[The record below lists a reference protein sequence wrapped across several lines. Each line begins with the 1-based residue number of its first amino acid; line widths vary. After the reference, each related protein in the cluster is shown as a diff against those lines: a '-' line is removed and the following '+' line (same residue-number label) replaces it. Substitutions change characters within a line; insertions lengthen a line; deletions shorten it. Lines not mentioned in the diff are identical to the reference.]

1 LKKIIFYSI
10 FVELLIFLIFFLSF
24 DDISETFRYS
34 ARYSGRLS
42 LIVYLYCFY
51 VFSREFEGNKYNK
64 TKKVVLLFSV
74 LHLIHFIYLAFSV
87 WLNELPIIPYKL
99 LGGFIAY
106 VLIIIYPWL
115 IDKLKKTIYHI
126 VYFYYVGIVMA
137 VTYLAR
143 IKGEFVGAP
152 TELFHYFGFSIVILI
167 FILFG
172 YKMFKKS

>member
-1 LKKIIFYSI
+1 MKKIISLGV
-10 FVELLIFLIFFLSF
+10 FVELLIFLIFFLSV

-51 VFSREFEGNKYNK
+51 VFSGEFERNKYNK

-106 VLIIIYPWL
+106 ILILIYPLL
-115 IDKLKKTIYHI
+115 IDKIKKTIYHI
-126 VYFYYVGIVMA
+126 IYFYYVGIVMA

-172 YKMFKKS
+172 YNMFKKS

>member
-1 LKKIIFYSI
+1 MKKIISFGV
-10 FVELLIFLIFFLSF
+10 FVELLIFLIFFLSV

-51 VFSREFEGNKYNK
+51 VFSREFERNKYNK

-106 VLIIIYPWL
+106 ILIIIYPLL
-115 IDKLKKTIYHI
+115 IDKIKKTIYHI
-126 VYFYYVGIVMA
+126 IYFYYVGIVIA

-172 YKMFKKS
+172 YKMFRKS

>member
-1 LKKIIFYSI
+1 LKKIISFGV
-10 FVELLIFLIFFLSF
+10 FVELLIFLIFFLSV

-51 VFSREFEGNKYNK
+51 VFSREFERNKYNK

-106 VLIIIYPWL
+106 ILIIIYPFL
-115 IDKLKKTIYHI
+115 IDKIKKTIYHI

-152 TELFHYFGFSIVILI
+152 TELFHYFGFTIVILI

-172 YKMFKKS
+172 YKMFRKS

>member
-1 LKKIIFYSI
+1 MKKIISFGV
-10 FVELLIFLIFFLSF
+10 FVELLIFLIFFLSV

-51 VFSREFEGNKYNK
+51 VFSLEFERNKYNK

-106 VLIIIYPWL
+106 ILIIIYPFL
-115 IDKLKKTIYHI
+115 IDKIKKTIYHI

-152 TELFHYFGFSIVILI
+152 TELFHYFGFTIVILI

-172 YKMFKKS
+172 YKIFKTS

>member
-1 LKKIIFYSI
+1 LKKIISLGVFA
-10 FVELLIFLIFFLSF
+10 ELLIFLIFFLSI

-51 VFSREFEGNKYNK
+51 VFSKEFEGNKYNK

-106 VLIIIYPWL
+106 ILIIIYPFL
-115 IDKLKKTIYHI
+115 IDKIKKTIYHI
-126 VYFYYVGIVMA
+126 VYFYYVGIIMA

-172 YKMFKKS
+172 YKIYKKS

>member
-1 LKKIIFYSI
+1 MKKIISFGV
-10 FVELLIFLIFFLSF
+10 FVELLIFLIFFLSV

-51 VFSREFEGNKYNK
+51 VFSREFERNKYNK
-64 TKKVVLLFSV
+64 TKKVVLLFSI

-106 VLIIIYPWL
+106 ILIIIYPLL
-115 IDKLKKTIYHI
+115 IDKIKKTIYHI
-126 VYFYYVGIVMA
+126 IYFYYVGIVIA

-172 YKMFKKS
+172 YKMFRKS

>member
-1 LKKIIFYSI
+1 MKKIIFYSI

>member
-1 LKKIIFYSI
+1 MKKIISLGV
-10 FVELLIFLIFFLSF
+10 FVELLIFFNFFLSV

-51 VFSREFEGNKYNK
+51 VFSKEFEGNKYNK
-64 TKKVVLLFSV
+64 TKKVVLLFYV

-106 VLIIIYPWL
+106 ILIIIYPLL
-115 IDKLKKTIYHI
+115 IDKIKKTIYHI
-126 VYFYYVGIVMA
+126 IYFYYVGIVIA

-172 YKMFKKS
+172 YKMFRKS

>member
-1 LKKIIFYSI
+1 MKKIISLGVFA
-10 FVELLIFLIFFLSF
+10 ELLIFLIFFLSIN
-24 DDISETFRYS
+24 DISETFRYS

-51 VFSREFEGNKYNK
+51 VFSEEFERNKYNK

-106 VLIIIYPWL
+106 ILIIIYPLL
-115 IDKLKKTIYHI
+115 IDKIKKTIYHI
-126 VYFYYVGIVMA
+126 IYFYYVGIVMA

-143 IKGEFVGAP
+143 IKGEFIGAP

-172 YKMFKKS
+172 YKIYKKS

>member
-1 LKKIIFYSI
+1 MKKIISFGV
-10 FVELLIFLIFFLSF
+10 FVELLIFLIFFLSV

-51 VFSREFEGNKYNK
+51 VFSREFERNKYNK

-106 VLIIIYPWL
+106 ILIIIYPLL
-115 IDKLKKTIYHI
+115 IDKIKKTIYHI
-126 VYFYYVGIVMA
+126 IYFYYVGIVMA

-143 IKGEFVGAP
+143 IKGEFIGAP

-172 YKMFKKS
+172 YKIYKKS

>member
-1 LKKIIFYSI
+1 MKKIISFGV
-10 FVELLIFLIFFLSF
+10 FVELLIFLIFFLSV

-51 VFSREFEGNKYNK
+51 VFSREFERNKYNK
-64 TKKVVLLFSV
+64 TKKVVLLFSI

-106 VLIIIYPWL
+106 ILIIIYPLL
-115 IDKLKKTIYHI
+115 IDKIKKTIYHI
-126 VYFYYVGIVMA
+126 IYFYYVGIVIA

-152 TELFHYFGFSIVILI
+152 TELFHYFGFTIVILI

-172 YKMFKKS
+172 YKIFKTS

>member
-1 LKKIIFYSI
+1 LKKIISLGV
-10 FVELLIFLIFFLSF
+10 FVELLIFFNFFLSV

-51 VFSREFEGNKYNK
+51 VFSREFERNKYNK

-106 VLIIIYPWL
+106 ILIIIYPLL
-115 IDKLKKTIYHI
+115 IDKIKKTIYHI
-126 VYFYYVGIVMA
+126 IYFYYVGIVIA

-152 TELFHYFGFSIVILI
+152 TELFHYFGFTIVILI

-172 YKMFKKS
+172 YKMFRKS

>member
-1 LKKIIFYSI
+1 MKKIISLGV
-10 FVELLIFLIFFLSF
+10 FVELLIFFNFFLSV

-51 VFSREFEGNKYNK
+51 VFSKEFEGNKYNK

-106 VLIIIYPWL
+106 VLIIIYPLL
-115 IDKLKKTIYHI
+115 IDKIKKTIYHI
-126 VYFYYVGIVMA
+126 IYFYYVGIVMA

-143 IKGEFVGAP
+143 IKGEFIGAP

-172 YKMFKKS
+172 YKIYKKS

>member
-1 LKKIIFYSI
+1 MKKIISFGV
-10 FVELLIFLIFFLSF
+10 FVELLIFLIFFLSV

-51 VFSREFEGNKYNK
+51 VFSREFERNKYNK

-106 VLIIIYPWL
+106 VLIIIYPFL
-115 IDKLKKTIYHI
+115 IDKIKKTIYHI

-152 TELFHYFGFSIVILI
+152 TELFHYFGFTIVILI

-172 YKMFKKS
+172 YKIFKTS

>member
-1 LKKIIFYSI
+1 MKKIISFGV
-10 FVELLIFLIFFLSF
+10 FVELLIFLIFFLSV

-51 VFSREFEGNKYNK
+51 VFSREFERNKYNK

-99 LGGFIAY
+99 LGGFIDY
-106 VLIIIYPWL
+106 ILIIIYPFL
-115 IDKLKKTIYHI
+115 IDKIKKTIYHI

-172 YKMFKKS
+172 YKIYKKS

>member
-1 LKKIIFYSI
+1 LKKIISFGV
-10 FVELLIFLIFFLSF
+10 FVELLIFLIFFLSIN
-24 DDISETFRYS
+24 DISETFRYS

-51 VFSREFEGNKYNK
+51 VFSKEFEGNKYNK

-106 VLIIIYPWL
+106 VLIIIYPLL
-115 IDKLKKTIYHI
+115 IDKIKKTIYHI
-126 VYFYYVGIVMA
+126 IYFYYVGIVMA

-143 IKGEFVGAP
+143 IKGEFIGAP

-172 YKMFKKS
+172 YKIYKKS

>member
-1 LKKIIFYSI
+1 MKKIISLGVFA
-10 FVELLIFLIFFLSF
+10 ELLIFLIFFLSIN
-24 DDISETFRYS
+24 DISETFRYS

-51 VFSREFEGNKYNK
+51 VFSLEFERNKYNK

-106 VLIIIYPWL
+106 ILIIIYPFL
-115 IDKLKKTIYHI
+115 IDKIKKTIYHI
-126 VYFYYVGIVMA
+126 IYFYYVGIVIA

-172 YKMFKKS
+172 YKMFRKS

>member
-1 LKKIIFYSI
+1 MKKIISFGV
-10 FVELLIFLIFFLSF
+10 FVELLIFLIFFLSV

-51 VFSREFEGNKYNK
+51 VFSREFERNKYNK
-64 TKKVVLLFSV
+64 TKKVVLLFSI

-106 VLIIIYPWL
+106 ILIIIYPFL
-115 IDKLKKTIYHI
+115 IDKIKKTIYHI

-152 TELFHYFGFSIVILI
+152 TELFHYFGFTIVILI

-172 YKMFKKS
+172 YKIFKTS

>member
-1 LKKIIFYSI
+1 MKKIISLGV
-10 FVELLIFLIFFLSF
+10 FVELLIFLIFFLSV

-51 VFSREFEGNKYNK
+51 VFSGEFERNKYNK

-106 VLIIIYPWL
+106 ILIIIYPLL
-115 IDKLKKTIYHI
+115 IDKIKKTIYHI
-126 VYFYYVGIVMA
+126 IYFYYVGIVMA

-172 YKMFKKS
+172 YNMFKKS

>member
-1 LKKIIFYSI
+1 MKKIISFGV
-10 FVELLIFLIFFLSF
+10 FVELLIFLIFFLSI

-51 VFSREFEGNKYNK
+51 VFSREFERNKYNK

-106 VLIIIYPWL
+106 ILIIIYPLL
-115 IDKLKKTIYHI
+115 IDKIKKTIYHI

-152 TELFHYFGFSIVILI
+152 TELFHYFGFTIVILI

-172 YKMFKKS
+172 YKIFKTS

>member
-1 LKKIIFYSI
+1 LKKIISLGVFA
-10 FVELLIFLIFFLSF
+10 ELLIFLIFFLSIN
-24 DDISETFRYS
+24 DISETFRYS

-51 VFSREFEGNKYNK
+51 VFSKEFEGNKYNK

-106 VLIIIYPWL
+106 ILIIIYPLL
-115 IDKLKKTIYHI
+115 IDKIKKTIYHI
-126 VYFYYVGIVMA
+126 IYFYYVGIVMA

-143 IKGEFVGAP
+143 IKGEFIGAP

-172 YKMFKKS
+172 YKIYKKS

>member
-1 LKKIIFYSI
+1 LKKIISLGVFA
-10 FVELLIFLIFFLSF
+10 ELLIFLIFFLNIN
-24 DDISETFRYS
+24 DISETFRYS

-51 VFSREFEGNKYNK
+51 VFSKEFEGNKYNK

-106 VLIIIYPWL
+106 ILIIIYPLL
-115 IDKLKKTIYHI
+115 IDKIKKTIYHI
-126 VYFYYVGIVMA
+126 IYFYYVGIVMA

-143 IKGEFVGAP
+143 IKGEFIGAP

-172 YKMFKKS
+172 YKIYKKS

>member
-1 LKKIIFYSI
+1 MKKIISFGV
-10 FVELLIFLIFFLSF
+10 FVELLIFLIFFLSV

-51 VFSREFEGNKYNK
+51 VFSREFERNKYNK

-106 VLIIIYPWL
+106 ILIIIYPFL
-115 IDKLKKTIYHI
+115 IDKIKKTIYHI

-152 TELFHYFGFSIVILI
+152 TELFHYFGFTIVILI

-172 YKMFKKS
+172 YKIFKTS

>member
-1 LKKIIFYSI
+1 MKKIISLGVFA
-10 FVELLIFLIFFLSF
+10 ELLIFLIFFLSIN
-24 DDISETFRYS
+24 DISETFRYS

-51 VFSREFEGNKYNK
+51 VFSKEFEGNKYNK

-106 VLIIIYPWL
+106 VLIIIYPLL
-115 IDKLKKTIYHI
+115 IDKIKKTIYHI
-126 VYFYYVGIVMA
+126 IYFYYVGIVMA

-143 IKGEFVGAP
+143 IKGEFIGAP
-152 TELFHYFGFSIVILI
+152 TELFHYFGFTIVILI

-172 YKMFKKS
+172 YKIYKKS

>member
-1 LKKIIFYSI
+1 MKKIISFGV
-10 FVELLIFLIFFLSF
+10 FVELLIFLIFFLSV

-51 VFSREFEGNKYNK
+51 VFSREFERNKYNK

>member
-1 LKKIIFYSI
+1 MKKIISLGV
-10 FVELLIFLIFFLSF
+10 FVELLIFLIFFLSV

-51 VFSREFEGNKYNK
+51 VFSLEFERNKYNK

-106 VLIIIYPWL
+106 ILIIIYPLL
-115 IDKLKKTIYHI
+115 IDKIKKTIYHI
-126 VYFYYVGIVMA
+126 IYFYYVGIVIA

-172 YKMFKKS
+172 YKMFRKS

>member
-1 LKKIIFYSI
+1 MKKIISFGV
-10 FVELLIFLIFFLSF
+10 FVELLIFLIFFLSV

-51 VFSREFEGNKYNK
+51 VFSREFERNKYNK

-106 VLIIIYPWL
+106 ILIIIYPFL
-115 IDKLKKTIYHI
+115 IDKIKKTIYHI

-172 YKMFKKS
+172 YKIYKKS

>member
-1 LKKIIFYSI
+1 MKKIISLGV
-10 FVELLIFLIFFLSF
+10 FVELLIFFNFFLSV

-51 VFSREFEGNKYNK
+51 VFSKEFEGNKYNK

-106 VLIIIYPWL
+106 ILIIIYPLL
-115 IDKLKKTIYHI
+115 IDKIKKTIYHI

-152 TELFHYFGFSIVILI
+152 TELFHYFGFTIVILI

-172 YKMFKKS
+172 YKIFKTS

>member
-1 LKKIIFYSI
+1 LKKIISFGV
-10 FVELLIFLIFFLSF
+10 FVELLIFLIFFLSV

-51 VFSREFEGNKYNK
+51 VFSREFERNKYNK

-106 VLIIIYPWL
+106 ILIIIYPFL
-115 IDKLKKTIYHI
+115 IDKIKKTIYHI

-152 TELFHYFGFSIVILI
+152 TELFHYFGFTIVILI

-172 YKMFKKS
+172 YKIFKTS

>member
-1 LKKIIFYSI
+1 MKKIISLGV
-10 FVELLIFLIFFLSF
+10 FVELLIFFNFFLSV

-51 VFSREFEGNKYNK
+51 VFSKEFEGNKYNK

-106 VLIIIYPWL
+106 VLIIIYPLL
-115 IDKLKKTIYHI
+115 IDKIKKTIYHI
-126 VYFYYVGIVMA
+126 IYFYYVGIVMA

-152 TELFHYFGFSIVILI
+152 TELFHYFGFTIVILI

-172 YKMFKKS
+172 YKIFKTS

>member
-1 LKKIIFYSI
+1 M
-10 FVELLIFLIFFLSF
+10 LIFLIFFLSI

-51 VFSREFEGNKYNK
+51 VFSKEFEGNKYNK

-106 VLIIIYPWL
+106 VLIIIYPLL
-115 IDKLKKTIYHI
+115 IDK
-126 VYFYYVGIVMA
+126 
-137 VTYLAR
+137 
-143 IKGEFVGAP
+143 IKEK
-152 TELFHYFGFSIVILI
+152 VIKNIGNNDSLNDI
-167 FILFG
+167 NYWKII
-172 YKMFKKS
+172 

>member
-1 LKKIIFYSI
+1 LKKIISLGVFA
-10 FVELLIFLIFFLSF
+10 ELLIFLIFFLSIN
-24 DDISETFRYS
+24 DISETFRYS

-51 VFSREFEGNKYNK
+51 VFSREFERNKYNK

-106 VLIIIYPWL
+106 ILIIIYPFL
-115 IDKLKKTIYHI
+115 IDKIKKTIYHI

-152 TELFHYFGFSIVILI
+152 TELFHYFGFTIVILI

-172 YKMFKKS
+172 YKIFKTS

>member
-1 LKKIIFYSI
+1 MKKIISLGV
-10 FVELLIFLIFFLSF
+10 FVELLIFFNFFLSV

-51 VFSREFEGNKYNK
+51 VFSKEFEGNKYNK

-106 VLIIIYPWL
+106 VLIIIYPLL
-115 IDKLKKTIYHI
+115 IDKIKKTIYHI
-126 VYFYYVGIVMA
+126 IYFYYVGIVMA

-143 IKGEFVGAP
+143 IKG
-152 TELFHYFGFSIVILI
+152 
-167 FILFG
+167 
-172 YKMFKKS
+172 

>member
-1 LKKIIFYSI
+1 LKKIISLGVFA
-10 FVELLIFLIFFLSF
+10 ELLIFLIFFLSIN
-24 DDISETFRYS
+24 DISETFRYS

-51 VFSREFEGNKYNK
+51 VFSKEFEGNKYNK

-106 VLIIIYPWL
+106 ILIIIYPLL
-115 IDKLKKTIYHI
+115 IDKIKKTIYHI

-152 TELFHYFGFSIVILI
+152 TELFHYFGFTIVILI

-172 YKMFKKS
+172 YKIFKTS

>member
-1 LKKIIFYSI
+1 MKKIISLGV
-10 FVELLIFLIFFLSF
+10 FVELLIFLIFFLSV

-51 VFSREFEGNKYNK
+51 VFSREFERNKYNK

-106 VLIIIYPWL
+106 ILIIIYPLL
-115 IDKLKKTIYHI
+115 IDKIKKTIYHI
-126 VYFYYVGIVMA
+126 IYFYYVGIVMA

-152 TELFHYFGFSIVILI
+152 TELFHYFGFTIVILI

-172 YKMFKKS
+172 YKIFKTS

>member
-1 LKKIIFYSI
+1 MKKIISFGV
-10 FVELLIFLIFFLSF
+10 FVELLIFLIFFLSV

-51 VFSREFEGNKYNK
+51 VFSKEFEGNKYNK

-106 VLIIIYPWL
+106 ILIIIYPFL
-115 IDKLKKTIYHI
+115 IDKIKKTIYHI

-152 TELFHYFGFSIVILI
+152 TELFHYFGFTIVILI

-172 YKMFKKS
+172 YKIFKTS

>member
-1 LKKIIFYSI
+1 MKKIISLGVFA
-10 FVELLIFLIFFLSF
+10 ELLIFLIFFLSV

-51 VFSREFEGNKYNK
+51 VFSREFERNKYNK

-106 VLIIIYPWL
+106 ILIIIYPFL
-115 IDKLKKTIYHI
+115 IDKIKKTIYHI

-152 TELFHYFGFSIVILI
+152 TELFHYFGFTIVILI

-172 YKMFKKS
+172 YKIFKTS

>member
-1 LKKIIFYSI
+1 MKKIISFGV
-10 FVELLIFLIFFLSF
+10 FVELLIFLIFFLSV

-51 VFSREFEGNKYNK
+51 VFSKEFEGNKYNK
-64 TKKVVLLFSV
+64 TKKVVLLFSI

-106 VLIIIYPWL
+106 ILIIIYPLL
-115 IDKLKKTIYHI
+115 IDKIKKTIYHI
-126 VYFYYVGIVMA
+126 IYFYYVGIVIA

-172 YKMFKKS
+172 YKMFRKS

>member
-1 LKKIIFYSI
+1 MKKIISLGVFA
-10 FVELLIFLIFFLSF
+10 ELLIFLIFFLSIN
-24 DDISETFRYS
+24 DISETFRYS

-51 VFSREFEGNKYNK
+51 VFSREFERNKYNK

-106 VLIIIYPWL
+106 ILIIIYPFL
-115 IDKLKKTIYHI
+115 IDKIKKTIYHI

-172 YKMFKKS
+172 YKIYKKS

>member
-1 LKKIIFYSI
+1 MKKIISLGV
-10 FVELLIFLIFFLSF
+10 FVELLIFFNFFLSV

-51 VFSREFEGNKYNK
+51 VFSKEFEGNKYNK
-64 TKKVVLLFSV
+64 TKKVVLLFSI
-74 LHLIHFIYLAFSV
+74 LHFIHFIYLAFSV

-106 VLIIIYPWL
+106 ILIIIYPLL
-115 IDKLKKTIYHI
+115 IDKIKKTIYHI
-126 VYFYYVGIVMA
+126 IYFYYVGIVMA

-143 IKGEFVGAP
+143 IKGEFIGAP

-172 YKMFKKS
+172 YKMFRKS